1 MAQPETHTTQPAN
14 STKAHWQESEVD
26 VLLQHLIENQAAGG
40 DGGNFPMPIY
50 NSAAAAINA
59 NEMIQTIGPQKTGK
73 MAKTKWTLLKKTFN
87 QIEAYRNVSGF
98 HWDNIRGAGI
108 EGVAAAS
115 VWDAYVAPKVCH
127 YGTACWDMD

>member
-1 MAQPETHTTQPAN
+1 MNSSYFIDCHRRQRICISVVALTAICANFATVLMAQPETHTTQPAN

-73 MAKTKWTLLKKTFN
+73 MAKTKWTLVR
-87 QIEAYRNVSGF
+87 I
-98 HWDNIRGAGI
+98 
-108 EGVAAAS
+108 
-115 VWDAYVAPKVCH
+115 
-127 YGTACWDMD
+127 